1 MSCLEND
8 DNNDASIKVRICTI
22 TLFIRKLLVVDL
34 WYNIDMFRLWNV
46 FYEFLNEWLFH
57 RNVQEIGS
65 ILNDKHMGKGSP
77 KEYTYV
83 KTIKS
88 FSKEVRIKVG

>member
-1 MSCLEND
+1 M
-8 DNNDASIKVRICTI
+8 
-22 TLFIRKLLVVDL
+22 LLVVDL
-34 WYNIDMFRLWNV
+34 WYDIDMYRLWNV
-46 FYEFLNEWLFH
+46 FYEFLNEWWFH

>member
-1 MSCLEND
+1 MSGD
-8 DNNDASIKVRICTI
+8 
-22 TLFIRKLLVVDL
+22 
-34 WYNIDMFRLWNV
+34 
-46 FYEFLNEWLFH
+46 FH

-88 FSKEVRIKVG
+88 FSKEVQIKVG

>member
-1 MSCLEND
+1 M
-8 DNNDASIKVRICTI
+8 
-22 TLFIRKLLVVDL
+22 DL
-34 WYNIDMFRLWNV
+34 WYEIDMFRLWNV
-46 FYEFLNEWLFH
+46 FYEFVNEWWFH